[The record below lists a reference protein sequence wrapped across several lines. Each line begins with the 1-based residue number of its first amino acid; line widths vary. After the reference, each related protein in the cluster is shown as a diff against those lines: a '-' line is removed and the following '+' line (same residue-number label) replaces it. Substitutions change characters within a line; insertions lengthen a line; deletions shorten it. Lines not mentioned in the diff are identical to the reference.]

1 MYVRRCYISIFYGII
16 KEGFLVDTNKK
27 KNLLQTMTRLA
38 IGTVLGRK
46 GSYGLG
52 ENPAWS
58 QKVTFIIGL
67 IFYKSCDLHCT
78 YMVL

>member
-1 MYVRRCYISIFYGII
+1 MPFPREWPWDKIGYRLD
-16 KEGFLVDTNKK
+16 EVDTYKK

-58 QKVTFIIGL
+58 QKVIFIIGL
-67 IFYKSCDLHCT
+67 IFYKKCDLHCT